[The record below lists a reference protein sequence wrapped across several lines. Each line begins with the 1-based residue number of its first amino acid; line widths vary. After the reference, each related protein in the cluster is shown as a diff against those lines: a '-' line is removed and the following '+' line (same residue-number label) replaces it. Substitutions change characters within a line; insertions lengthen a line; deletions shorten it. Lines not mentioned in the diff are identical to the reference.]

1 MNIEKAFAILAFV
14 LLAVAIGFPVGYTL
28 AKKRYYGVALRLGG
42 TGEFVREGETVYVK
56 MGTDDGTDA
65 AYFKR
70 KEQDAAKLRG
80 GK

>member
-14 LLAVAIGFPVGYTL
+14 LLAVAIGVPVGYTL
-28 AKKRYYGVALRLGG
+28 AKKRYG
-42 TGEFVREGETVYVK
+42 GETVYVK
-56 MGTDDGTDA
+56 MGTDDGSDA